1 MKTKTTNYNE
11 LPDTIYHYCDVE
23 TFMNIV
29 KSKSIWMSH
38 HSSMNDYSESSW
50 FYNLLIE
57 KANEIVS
64 KDKSKLELLK
74 KFIEHFFINIKD
86 YFLACFSENGDSLSQ
101 WRAYADDGKGVSIGF
116 STQAF
121 NIPHSIPSLNAIQ
134 PNIGIF
140 RVSYN
145 EEEQNHLAEDIIS
158 KVISS
163 NDFVN
168 IGGIDTYCL
177 AVKNPAFAE
186 EQEIRLAQI
195 VMMNSIM
202 NPEVVGLRIRNVAS
216 LFEYRKSKYG
226 NITPYKPMSFNNDIS
241 TVIKEIVLG
250 SKCGITQ
257 ENLQWFL
264 NKQVSIPMEWNIR
277 NSQATYR

>member
-1 MKTKTTNYNE
+1 MKMKE
-11 LPDTIYHYCDVE
+11 KKVLALPDTIYHYCDVE

-57 KANEIVS
+57 KANNIVS
-64 KDKSKLELLK
+64 KDKSKLELLNG
-74 KFIEHFFINIKD
+74 FIQHFFINIKD
-86 YFLACFSENGDSLSQ
+86 YFLTCFSENGDSLSQ

-116 STQAF
+116 ATQAF
-121 NIPHSIPSLNAIQ
+121 NVPHSIPSLNAIQ

-145 EEEQNHLAEDIIS
+145 KQEQNRLAEDIIS

-195 VMMNSIM
+195 VMMDSVM
-202 NPEVVGLRIRNVAS
+202 NPEVAGFRIMNVAS
-216 LFEYRKSKYG
+216 LFEYRRSRYG
-226 NITPYKPMSFNNDIS
+226 NITPYKPVPFNGDIS
-241 TVIKEIVLG
+241 TVIKEIEIGRASCRERV
-250 SKCGITQ
+250 
-257 ENLQWFL
+257 
-264 NKQVSIPMEWNIR
+264 
-277 NSQATYR
+277 